1 MPNIKE
7 IREKILNRSR
17 RMQKLDISLP
27 DLEELDGQLAIQ
39 ELTAKDLE
47 EAQQRSKGPDGET
60 QQILMTSMLITKS
73 LVAYQTKERIFSDD
87 DAGFIAEH
95 LGLTTLMPLSTE
107 IQKINNISSTA
118 LEEAKKN
125 LQKTHESDSATT

>member
-27 DLEELDGQLAIQ
+27 DLEELDGHLAIQ

-47 EAQQRSKGPDGET
+47 DAQSRSKGPDGET
-60 QQILMTSMLITKS
+60 QQILMTSILIT
-73 LVAYQTKERIFSDD
+73 
-87 DAGFIAEH
+87 
-95 LGLTTLMPLSTE
+95 
-107 IQKINNISSTA
+107 
-118 LEEAKKN
+118 
-125 LQKTHESDSATT
+125 